1 MFLLKT
7 EHIYPLAFALHPLN
21 SKQTSF
27 QIEKKHSF
35 SYVLRLIIILFSLNE
50 KLIWLCYYKE
60 RD

>member
-27 QIEKKHSF
+27 QIEKKSF
-35 SYVLRLIIILFSLNE
+35 SYILRLIIKLFSPNE